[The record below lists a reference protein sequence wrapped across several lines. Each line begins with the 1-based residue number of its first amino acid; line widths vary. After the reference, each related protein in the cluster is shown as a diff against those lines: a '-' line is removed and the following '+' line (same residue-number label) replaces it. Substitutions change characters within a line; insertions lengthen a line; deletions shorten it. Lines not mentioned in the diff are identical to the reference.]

1 MVGIVNKPDI
11 NYGIWASNG
20 DVAVP
25 SSEKVE
31 IGHIVEKPKKEIVN
45 WIENRQDK
53 FMAYINQVG
62 IAEWDSK
69 TTYKANVSFVN
80 RSGTVY
86 KAKSQNIDKDPTLN
100 QDIWG
105 IAWST
110 YEDYLSVVSDLEK
123 IKEQEGYLGLY
134 VSKSNPIMEAPSQ
147 GVAYGFTD
155 DSDTGLVK
163 DSGGNPSIQKDGVVI
178 ASFDHLE
185 EDNSVVRFSD
195 LRKYLEFYKVGD
207 IYITTTQGNPFSI
220 LGYGTW
226 VRYGE
231 GRVIVGFSETSSHPD
246 WTKVLNNTFGGYTH
260 TLTVSELASHRH
272 SVSPFDKFTSRASDS
287 GKETQGSGDYNRRED
302 EYSTG
307 AMGTVDWQTATE
319 KATGENQPHNNVQP
333 SIVTFVWM
341 RTS

>member
-45 WIENRQDK
+45 WIENRQDQ
-53 FMAYINQVG
+53 FMAYLNQVG
-62 IAEWDSK
+62 IPEWDSK
-69 TTYKANVSFVN
+69 TTYKANISFVN

-100 QDIWG
+100 QDIWM

-110 YEDYLSVVSDLEK
+110 YEDYLSVLSELEK
-123 IKEQEGYLGLY
+123 IKEQEGYLDLY
-134 VSKSNPIMEAPSQ
+134 VSKSNPIMLSPSQ

-163 DSGGNPSIQKDGVVI
+163 DAGGNPAIQKDGVVV
-178 ASFDHLE
+178 ASFDQLE

-207 IYITTTQGNPFSI
+207 LYLTTLQGNPKDI

-226 VRYGE
+226 VRYAE
-231 GRVIVGFSETSSHPD
+231 GRSLVGMSTQESSPT
-246 WTKVLNNTFGGYTH
+246 WTKFVDSTEGAYDNTITFPMEDWKPQS
-260 TLTVSELASHRH
+260 SEIR
-272 SVSPFDKFTSRASDS
+272 TSI
-287 GKETQGSGDYNRRED
+287 QGRIVIG
-302 EYSTG
+302 TG
-307 AMGTVDWQTATE
+307 NTE
-319 KATGENQPHNNVQP
+319 KNEILESLTQPIADQSLIQTNIQP
-333 SIVTFVWM
+333 STVVAAWK
-341 RTS
+341 RTA

>member
-45 WIENRQDK
+45 WIENRQDQ
-53 FMAYINQVG
+53 FMAYLNQVG

-69 TTYKANVSFVN
+69 TTYKANISFVN

-100 QDIWG
+100 QDIWM

-110 YEDYLSVVSDLEK
+110 YEDYLSVLSELEK
-123 IKEQEGYLGLY
+123 IKEQEGYLDLY
-134 VSKSNPIMEAPSQ
+134 VSKSNPIMLSPSQ

-163 DSGGNPSIQKDGVVI
+163 DVGGNPAIQKDGVVV
-178 ASFDHLE
+178 ASFDQLE

-207 IYITTTQGNPFSI
+207 LYLTTLQGNPSDT

-226 VRYGE
+226 VRYAE
-231 GRVIVGFSETSSHPD
+231 GRSIVGLSEDNTPT
-246 WTKVLNNTFGGYTH
+246 WTKFINSQFGNYEH
-260 TLTVSELASHRH
+260 QLTEDEMPRH
-272 SVSPFDKFTSRASDS
+272 NHSYGSYGGVNDNKGTTMADEPWEGEK
-287 GKETQGSGDYNRRED
+287 GSG
-302 EYSTG
+302 
-307 AMGTVDWQTATE
+307 ATLSSGGD
-319 KATGENQPHNNVQP
+319 KPHNNVQP
-333 SIVTFVWM
+333 SIVVAIWRRVT
-341 RTS
+341 

>member
-45 WIENRQDK
+45 WIENRQDQ
-53 FMAYINQVG
+53 FMAYLNQVG

-69 TTYKANVSFVN
+69 TTYKANISFVN

-110 YEDYLSVVSDLEK
+110 YSDFYNLSNRVDK
-123 IKEQEGYLGLY
+123 IENEEGYLDLY
-134 VSKSNPIMEAPSQ
+134 VSKDSPIMDGEAIAP
-147 GVAYGFTD
+147 AYLLSNSTEFEIGLSL
-155 DSDTGLVK
+155 DSENNPTITKK
-163 DSGGNPSIQKDGVVI
+163 DNTS
-178 ASFDHLE
+178 
-185 EDNSVVRFSD
+185 VRFKTITD
-195 LRKYLEFYKVGD
+195 LSSPTNDVVTMEVLLQFIQTYKVGD
-207 IYITTTQGNPFSI
+207 LYLTTNSGNPASL
-220 LGYGTW
+220 LGYGNW
-226 VRYGE
+226 ERYGE
-231 GRVIVGFSETSSHPD
+231 GRAIVGVSSRESDPD
-246 WTKVLNNTFGGYTH
+246 WTKGVSSVYGEYTH
-260 TLTVSELASHRH
+260 TQTLEELVEHSHKVGEG
-272 SVSPFDKFTSRASDS
+272 SIAPMGSFDRLYT
-287 GKETQGSGDYNRRED
+287 SGDD
-302 EYSTG
+302 KTSVADSYSETK
-307 AMGTVDWQTATE
+307 TA
-319 KATGENQPHNNVQP
+319 GEGKPFNIVQP
-333 SIVTFVWM
+333 SVTVFIWM

>member
-45 WIENRQDK
+45 WIENRQDQ
-53 FMAYINQVG
+53 FMAYLNQVG

-69 TTYKANVSFVN
+69 TTYKANISFVN

-110 YEDYLSVVSDLEK
+110 YEDYLNVLSELAK
-123 IKEQEGYLGLY
+123 IKEQEGYLDLY
-134 VSKSNPIMEAPSQ
+134 VSKANPIMTSPSQ

-163 DSGGNPSIQKDGVVI
+163 DSGGSPAIQKDGVVV
-178 ASFDHLE
+178 ASFDQLE
-185 EDNSVVRFSD
+185 DDNSVVRFSD

-207 IYITTTQGNPFSI
+207 LYLTTLQGNPKDI

-226 VRYGE
+226 ARYAE
-231 GRVIVGFSETSSHPD
+231 GRSLVGMSTKESNPT
-246 WTKVLNNTFGGYTH
+246 WTKFVGSTDGAYDNTITFPMEDWKPQSTEIRTSIQGRIVIGTGN
-260 TLTVSELASHRH
+260 TEKQEILESLTQPTVSQSI
-272 SVSPFDKFTSRASDS
+272 
-287 GKETQGSGDYNRRED
+287 TQTNI
-302 EYSTG
+302 
-307 AMGTVDWQTATE
+307 
-319 KATGENQPHNNVQP
+319 QP
-333 SIVTFVWM
+333 SIVIAVWE

>member
-45 WIENRQDK
+45 WIENRQDQ
-53 FMAYINQVG
+53 FMVYLNQVG
-62 IAEWDSK
+62 IPEWDSK
-69 TTYKANVSFVN
+69 TTYKANISFVN

-110 YEDYLSVVSDLEK
+110 YEDYLSIVEDIAK
-123 IKEQEGYLGLY
+123 IKTQEGYLGLY

-163 DSGGNPSIQKDGVVI
+163 DSGGNPAIQKDGVVV
-178 ASFDHLE
+178 ASFDQLE
-185 EDNSVVRFSD
+185 DDNSVVRFSD

-207 IYITTTQGNPFSI
+207 LYLTTLQGNPKDI

-226 VRYGE
+226 VRYAE
-231 GRVIVGFSETSSHPD
+231 GRSLVGMSTQESSPT
-246 WTKVLNNTFGGYTH
+246 WTKFVDSTEGAYNNTVIFPTQGWDNN
-260 TLTVSELASHRH
+260 SNNI
-272 SVSPFDKFTSRASDS
+272 KTS
-287 GKETQGSGDYNRRED
+287 TQGSLVVG
-302 EYSTG
+302 TG
-307 AMGTVDWQTATE
+307 RTE
-319 KATGENQPHNNVQP
+319 AVETLESLAHPKTDRTQVIDNVQP
-333 SIVTFVWM
+333 SIVVAIW
-341 RTS
+341 RRVS

>member
-45 WIENRQDK
+45 WIENRQDQ
-53 FMAYINQVG
+53 FMAYLNQVG

-69 TTYKANVSFVN
+69 TTYKANISFVN

-110 YEDYLSVVSDLEK
+110 YEDYLSVLSELEK
-123 IKEQEGYLGLY
+123 IKEEEGYLELY
-134 VSKSNPIMEAPSQ
+134 VSKSNPIMAAPSQ

-163 DSGGNPSIQKDGVVI
+163 DSGGNPAIQKDGVVI
-178 ASFDHLE
+178 ASFDQLE

-207 IYITTTQGNPFSI
+207 LYLTTLQGNPKDI

-226 VRYGE
+226 ARYAE
-231 GRVIVGFSETSSHPD
+231 GRSLVGMSAQESSPT
-246 WTKVLNNTFGGYTH
+246 WTKFVGSTDGSYENTINFPMDDWKPQSSEISTSIQGRIVIGTGNTEYKEILESLTH
-260 TLTVSELASHRH
+260 PTASQ
-272 SVSPFDKFTSRASDS
+272 SS
-287 GKETQGSGDYNRRED
+287 TQTNI
-302 EYSTG
+302 
-307 AMGTVDWQTATE
+307 
-319 KATGENQPHNNVQP
+319 QP
-333 SIVTFVWM
+333 SIVIAVWE
-341 RTS
+341 RTA

>member
-45 WIENRQDK
+45 WIENRQDQ
-53 FMAYINQVG
+53 FMAYLNQVG
-62 IAEWDSK
+62 VSEWDSK

-110 YEDYLSVVSDLEK
+110 YEDYLSVLSELEK

-134 VSKSNPIMEAPSQ
+134 VSKSNPIMTAPSQ

-163 DSGGNPSIQKDGVVI
+163 DNSGSPAIQKDGVVI
-178 ASFDHLE
+178 ASFDQLE

-207 IYITTTQGNPFSI
+207 LYLTTLQGNPSDI

-226 VRYGE
+226 VRYAE
-231 GRVIVGFSETSSHPD
+231 GRSLVGMSEQASSPT
-246 WTKVLNNTFGGYTH
+246 WTKFVDSTEGTYENTITFPMGDWRPQSSFIKTSIQGRLVIGTGN
-260 TLTVSELASHRH
+260 TELSEILESLAQPLSDQ
-272 SVSPFDKFTSRASDS
+272 SVI
-287 GKETQGSGDYNRRED
+287 
-302 EYSTG
+302 
-307 AMGTVDWQTATE
+307 QT
-319 KATGENQPHNNVQP
+319 NVQP
-333 SIVTFVWM
+333 SIVIAVWK
-341 RTS
+341 RTA

>member
-45 WIENRQDK
+45 WIENRQDQ
-53 FMAYINQVG
+53 FMAYLNQVG

-100 QDIWG
+100 QDIWS

-110 YEDYLSVVSDLEK
+110 YEDYLSVLEDIAK
-123 IKEQEGYLGLY
+123 IKTQDGYLGLY
-134 VSKSNPIMEAPSQ
+134 VSKSNPIMTSPSQ
-147 GVAYGFTD
+147 GVAYGFTN

-163 DSGGNPSIQKDGVVI
+163 DSGGNPAIQKDGVVV
-178 ASFDHLE
+178 ASFDQLE

-207 IYITTTQGNPFSI
+207 LYLTTLQGDPKDI

-226 VRYGE
+226 VRYAE
-231 GRVIVGFSETSSHPD
+231 GRSLVGISSQESSPT
-246 WTKVLNNTFGGYTH
+246 WTKFVGSNEGSYENTINFPMDDWKPQ
-260 TLTVSELASHRH
+260 SQEIR
-272 SVSPFDKFTSRASDS
+272 TSI
-287 GKETQGSGDYNRRED
+287 QGRIVIG
-302 EYSTG
+302 TG
-307 AMGTVDWQTATE
+307 NTE
-319 KATGENQPHNNVQP
+319 KNEILESITQPTEDKSVTQTNIQP
-333 SIVTFVWM
+333 SIVIAVWK
-341 RTS
+341 RTA

>member
-45 WIENRQDK
+45 WIENRQDQ
-53 FMAYINQVG
+53 FMAYLNQVG
-62 IAEWDSK
+62 VAEWDSK
-69 TTYKANVSFVN
+69 TTYKANISFVN

-110 YEDYLSVVSDLEK
+110 YEDYLSALSELEK
-123 IKEQEGYLGLY
+123 IKDQEGYLGLY

-163 DSGGNPSIQKDGVVI
+163 DSGGNPAIQKDGVVV
-178 ASFDHLE
+178 ASFDQLE
-185 EDNSVVRFSD
+185 DDNSVVRFSD

-207 IYITTTQGNPFSI
+207 LYLTTLQGNPKDI

-226 VRYGE
+226 VRYAE
-231 GRVIVGFSETSSHPD
+231 GRSLVGMSTQESSPT
-246 WTKVLNNTFGGYTH
+246 WTKFVDSTEGAYDNTITFPMEDWKPQS
-260 TLTVSELASHRH
+260 SEIR
-272 SVSPFDKFTSRASDS
+272 TSI
-287 GKETQGSGDYNRRED
+287 QGRIVIG
-302 EYSTG
+302 TG
-307 AMGTVDWQTATE
+307 NTE
-319 KATGENQPHNNVQP
+319 KSEILESLTQPIADQSLIQTNIQP
-333 SIVTFVWM
+333 STVVAV
-341 RTS
+341 

>member
-45 WIENRQDK
+45 WIENRQDQ
-53 FMAYINQVG
+53 FMAYLNQVG

-110 YEDYLSVVSDLEK
+110 YEDYLSVLEDIDK
-123 IKEQEGYLGLY
+123 IKAQEGYLGLY

-147 GVAYGFTD
+147 GVAYGFTN

-163 DSGGNPSIQKDGVVI
+163 DNGGNPAIQKDGVVV
-178 ASFDHLE
+178 ASFDQLE
-185 EDNSVVRFSD
+185 YDNSVVRFSD

-207 IYITTTQGNPFSI
+207 LYLTTLQGNPKDI
-220 LGYGTW
+220 LGYGNW
-226 VRYGE
+226 VLYGK
-231 GRVIVGFSETSSHPD
+231 GKALVGLSSDNDNTPT
-246 WTKVLNNTFGGYTH
+246 WTKFINSQFGSYEHQLTENEMPQHTH
-260 TLTVSELASHRH
+260 SYGSYGGMNDNKGNVMPDE
-272 SVSPFDKFTSRASDS
+272 PWEEG
-287 GKETQGSGDYNRRED
+287 GKGSGVTLSSGGD
-302 EYSTG
+302 
-307 AMGTVDWQTATE
+307 
-319 KATGENQPHNNVQP
+319 KPHNNVQP
-333 SIVTFVWM
+333 SIVVAIWRRVT
-341 RTS
+341 

>member
-45 WIENRQDK
+45 WIENRQDQ
-53 FMAYINQVG
+53 FMAYLNQVG

-100 QDIWG
+100 LDIWE
-105 IAWST
+105 ISWATYSDFYLLST
-110 YEDYLSVVSDLEK
+110 DVSRIKNVDEYLFF
-123 IKEQEGYLGLY
+123 Y
-134 VSKSNPIMEAPSQ
+134 VSKANPVFSVETK
-147 GVAYGFTD
+147 GVGYGNADLSSSFNFNN
-155 DSDTGLVK
+155 
-163 DSGGNPSIQKDGVVI
+163 GNPSIKKNDVIVAEFSGNKTGKDVVT
-178 ASFDHLE
+178 F
-185 EDNSVVRFSD
+185 ED
-195 LRKYLEFYKVGD
+195 LQEATKIKVGD
-207 IYITTTQGNPFSI
+207 LYTTTVNENPSVR

-226 VRYGE
+226 TRFAE
-231 GRVIVGFSETSSHPD
+231 GRTLVGFS
-246 WTKVLNNTFGGYTH
+246 G
-260 TLTVSELASHRH
+260 
-272 SVSPFDKFTSRASDS
+272 SVSNDIPEWVK
-287 GKETQGSGDYNRRED
+287 TQGSKFG
-302 EYSTG
+302 EYTHKL
-307 AMGTVDWQTATE
+307 TVDEMPNHNHEWKIRLGGFDGGWNIE
-319 KATGENQPHNNVQP
+319 PGSGGESLNTTYMNPAGGDQPHNNVQP
-333 SIVTFVWM
+333 SIVVFIWM

>member
-45 WIENRQDK
+45 WIENRQDQ

-62 IAEWDSK
+62 IPEWDSK
-69 TTYKANVSFVN
+69 TTYKASISFVN

-86 KAKSQNIDKDPTLN
+86 KAKAQNIDKDPTLN

-105 IAWST
+105 VAWST
-110 YEDYLSVVSDLEK
+110 YEDYLSVLSELEK
-123 IKEQEGYLGLY
+123 IKDQEGYLDLY
-134 VSKSNPIMEAPSQ
+134 VSKSAPVMAAPSQ
-147 GVAYGFTD
+147 GVAYGFTN

-163 DSGGNPSIQKDGVVI
+163 DNGGNPAIQKDGVVV
-178 ASFDHLE
+178 ASFDPLE
-185 EDNSVVRFSD
+185 NDNSVVRFSD

-207 IYITTTQGNPFSI
+207 LYLTTLQGNPKDI

-226 VRYGE
+226 VRYSE
-231 GRVIVGFSETSSHPD
+231 GRSLVGMSIQESSPT
-246 WTKVLNNTFGGYTH
+246 WTKFVDSTEGNYDNTITFPMDGWSPQSTRINTSVQGRIVIGTGNLEINE
-260 TLTVSELASHRH
+260 TLESLTQPTANQ
-272 SVSPFDKFTSRASDS
+272 SVK
-287 GKETQGSGDYNRRED
+287 
-302 EYSTG
+302 
-307 AMGTVDWQTATE
+307 QT
-319 KATGENQPHNNVQP
+319 NIQP
-333 SIVTFVWM
+333 SIVIAIWK
-341 RTS
+341 RTA

>member
-45 WIENRQDK
+45 WIENRQDQ
-53 FMAYINQVG
+53 FMAYLNQIG

-69 TTYKANVSFVN
+69 TTYKANISFVN

-110 YEDYLSVVSDLEK
+110 YEDYLSILEDIAK
-123 IKEQEGYLGLY
+123 IKTQDGYLSLY

-147 GVAYGFTD
+147 GVAYGFTN
-155 DSDTGLVK
+155 DSNTGLVK
-163 DSGGNPSIQKDGVVI
+163 DISGNPAIQKDGVVI
-178 ASFDHLE
+178 ASFDQLE
-185 EDNSVVRFSD
+185 DDNSVVRFSD

-207 IYITTTQGNPFSI
+207 LYITTNSNNPSTI

-226 VRYGE
+226 VLHSE
-231 GRVIVGFSETSSHPD
+231 GRALVGLSDNESYPV
-246 WTKVLNNTFGGYTH
+246 WTRFIGSVFGEYDH
-260 TLTVSELASHRH
+260 QLTVDEMPKHNHTFAMN
-272 SVSPFDKFTSRASDS
+272 PQD
-287 GKETQGSGDYNRRED
+287 QGSADSADGTGGASTRFPTDYTGGD
-302 EYSTG
+302 
-307 AMGTVDWQTATE
+307 
-319 KATGENQPHNNVQP
+319 KPHNNVQP
-333 SIVTFVWM
+333 SYVVAIWR

>member
-45 WIENRQDK
+45 WIENRQDQ
-53 FMAYINQVG
+53 FMAYLNQVG
-62 IAEWDSK
+62 VSEWDSK
-69 TTYKANVSFVN
+69 TTYKANISFVN

-110 YEDYLSVVSDLEK
+110 YEDYLIVLSELEK
-123 IKEQEGYLGLY
+123 IKEQEGYLGSY

-147 GVAYGFTD
+147 GVAYGFTND
-155 DSDTGLVK
+155 LDTGLVK
-163 DSGGNPSIQKDGVVI
+163 DNGGNPAIQKDGVVV
-178 ASFDHLE
+178 ASFDQLE

-207 IYITTTQGNPFSI
+207 LYLTTLQGNPKDI

-226 VRYGE
+226 VRYAE
-231 GRVIVGFSETSSHPD
+231 GRSLVGMSAQETSPT
-246 WTKVLNNTFGGYTH
+246 WTKFVNGTEGTYDNTVIFPVQGWDNSSNH
-260 TLTVSELASHRH
+260 IS
-272 SVSPFDKFTSRASDS
+272 TS
-287 GKETQGSGDYNRRED
+287 TQGSLVVGTGRTETNETLESLAHPRSNRTQVID
-302 EYSTG
+302 
-307 AMGTVDWQTATE
+307 
-319 KATGENQPHNNVQP
+319 NVQP
-333 SIVTFVWM
+333 SIVIAVWK
-341 RTS
+341 RTA

>member
-45 WIENRQDK
+45 WIENRQDQ
-53 FMAYINQVG
+53 FMAYLNQVG

-69 TTYKANVSFVN
+69 TTYKANISFVN

-100 QDIWG
+100 QDIWS

-110 YEDYLSVVSDLEK
+110 YEDYLRVLSELEK
-123 IKEQEGYLGLY
+123 IKEQEGYLDLY
-134 VSKSNPIMEAPSQ
+134 VSKSNPIMVSPSQ

-163 DSGGNPSIQKDGVVI
+163 DAGGNPAIQKDGVVV
-178 ASFDHLE
+178 ASFDQLE

-207 IYITTTQGNPFSI
+207 LYITTLQGNPSDT

-226 VRYGE
+226 VRYAE
-231 GRVIVGFSETSSHPD
+231 GRSLVGISTQEYSPT
-246 WTKVLNNTFGGYTH
+246 WTKFVGSTYGAYDNTITFPMEDWKPQSTEIRTSVQGRLVIGTGNTELVEVLES
-260 TLTVSELASHRH
+260 LTQ
-272 SVSPFDKFTSRASDS
+272 PISDQS
-287 GKETQGSGDYNRRED
+287 STQTNI
-302 EYSTG
+302 
-307 AMGTVDWQTATE
+307 
-319 KATGENQPHNNVQP
+319 QP
-333 SIVTFVWM
+333 SIVIAVWK

>member
-45 WIENRQDK
+45 WIENRQDQ
-53 FMAYINQVG
+53 FMAYLNQVG
-62 IAEWDSK
+62 IPEWDSK
-69 TTYKANVSFVN
+69 TTYKANISFVN

-110 YEDYLSVVSDLEK
+110 YEDYLSILEDTVK
-123 IKEQEGYLGLY
+123 IKTQEGYLGLY
-134 VSKSNPIMEAPSQ
+134 VSKSNPIMESPSQ
-147 GVAYGFTD
+147 GVAYGFTN
-155 DSDTGLVK
+155 DSNTGLVK
-163 DSGGNPSIQKDGVVI
+163 NIGGNPAIQKDGEVV
-178 ASFDHLE
+178 ASFDQLE

-207 IYITTTQGNPFSI
+207 LYITTLQGNPRDI
-220 LGYGTW
+220 LGYGNW
-226 VRYGE
+226 VRYAE
-231 GRVIVGFSETSSHPD
+231 GRSLVGLSTQESSPI
-246 WTKVLNNTFGGYTH
+246 WTKFVDSTEGTYNNTVTFPVQDWDNDSNYI
-260 TLTVSELASHRH
+260 
-272 SVSPFDKFTSRASDS
+272 KTS
-287 GKETQGSGDYNRRED
+287 TQGSLVVGTGRIEAVETLESLTHPRSNR
-302 EYSTG
+302 TQ
-307 AMGTVDWQTATE
+307 VI
-319 KATGENQPHNNVQP
+319 NNVPP
-333 SIVTFVWM
+333 SIVVAIW
-341 RTS
+341 RRVP

>member
-45 WIENRQDK
+45 WIENRQDQ
-53 FMAYINQVG
+53 FMVYLNQVG

-69 TTYKANVSFVN
+69 TTYKANISFVN

-100 QDIWG
+100 QDIWM

-110 YEDYLSVVSDLEK
+110 YEDYLSVLSELEK
-123 IKEQEGYLGLY
+123 IKEQEGYLDLY
-134 VSKSNPIMEAPSQ
+134 VSKSNPIMLSPSQ

-163 DSGGNPSIQKDGVVI
+163 DAGGNPAIQKDGVVV
-178 ASFDHLE
+178 ASFDQLE

-207 IYITTTQGNPFSI
+207 LYLTTLQGNPSDT

-226 VRYGE
+226 VRYAE
-231 GRVIVGFSETSSHPD
+231 GRSIVGLSEDNTPT
-246 WTKVLNNTFGGYTH
+246 WTKFINSQFGNYEH
-260 TLTVSELASHRH
+260 QLTEDEMPRH
-272 SVSPFDKFTSRASDS
+272 NHSYGRYGGVNDNKGTTMADEPWEGEK
-287 GKETQGSGDYNRRED
+287 GSG
-302 EYSTG
+302 
-307 AMGTVDWQTATE
+307 ATLSSGGD
-319 KATGENQPHNNVQP
+319 KPHNNVQP
-333 SIVTFVWM
+333 SIVVAIWRRVT
-341 RTS
+341 

>member
-1 MVGIVNKPDI
+1 MVGGVNKPDI

-31 IGHIVEKPKKEIVN
+31 IGHIGEKPKKEIVN
-45 WIENRQDK
+45 WIENRQDQ
-53 FMAYINQVG
+53 FMAYLNQVG
-62 IAEWDSK
+62 IPEWDSK
-69 TTYKANVSFVN
+69 TTYKANISFVN

-110 YEDYLSVVSDLEK
+110 YEDYLSALSELEK
-123 IKEQEGYLGLY
+123 IKDQEGYLGLY

-147 GVAYGFTD
+147 GVSYGFTD

-163 DSGGNPSIQKDGVVI
+163 DSGGNPAIQKDGVVV
-178 ASFDHLE
+178 ASFDQLE

-207 IYITTTQGNPFSI
+207 LYLTTLQDNPKDI

-226 VRYGE
+226 ARYAE
-231 GRVIVGFSETSSHPD
+231 GRSLVGVSSQESSPT
-246 WTKVLNNTFGGYTH
+246 WTKFVNSNEGAYDNTITFPMEDWKPQS
-260 TLTVSELASHRH
+260 SEIR
-272 SVSPFDKFTSRASDS
+272 TSI
-287 GKETQGSGDYNRRED
+287 QGRIVIG
-302 EYSTG
+302 TG
-307 AMGTVDWQTATE
+307 NTE
-319 KATGENQPHNNVQP
+319 KNEILESLTQPIADQSLIQTNIQP
-333 SIVTFVWM
+333 STVVAVWK
-341 RTS
+341 RTA

>member
-45 WIENRQDK
+45 WIENRQDQ
-53 FMAYINQVG
+53 FMAYLNQVG
-62 IAEWDSK
+62 IPEWDSK
-69 TTYKANVSFVN
+69 TTYKANISFVN

-100 QDIWG
+100 QDIWRV
-105 IAWST
+105 AWST
-110 YEDYLSVVSDLEK
+110 YEDYLSVLSELEK
-123 IKEQEGYLGLY
+123 IKEQDGYLDLY
-134 VSKSNPIMEAPSQ
+134 VSKANPIMTSPSQ
-147 GVAYGFTD
+147 GVAYGFTN

-163 DSGGNPSIQKDGVVI
+163 DNGGNPAIQKDGVVV
-178 ASFDHLE
+178 ASFDQLE
-185 EDNSVVRFSD
+185 DDNSVVRFSD

-207 IYITTTQGNPFSI
+207 LYLTTLQGNPKDI

-226 VRYGE
+226 VRYAE
-231 GRVIVGFSETSSHPD
+231 GRSLVGMSTKESNPT
-246 WTKVLNNTFGGYTH
+246 WTKFVGSTDGAYDNTITFPMEDWKPQST
-260 TLTVSELASHRH
+260 EIR
-272 SVSPFDKFTSRASDS
+272 TSI
-287 GKETQGSGDYNRRED
+287 QGRIVIG
-302 EYSTG
+302 TG
-307 AMGTVDWQTATE
+307 NTE
-319 KATGENQPHNNVQP
+319 KQEILESLTQPTASQSITQTNIQP
-333 SIVTFVWM
+333 SIVIAVWE

>member
-45 WIENRQDK
+45 WIENRQDQ
-53 FMAYINQVG
+53 FIAYLNQVG
-62 IAEWDSK
+62 IPEWDSK
-69 TTYKANVSFVN
+69 TTYKANISFVN

-110 YEDYLSVVSDLEK
+110 YEDYLSVLSELEK
-123 IKEQEGYLGLY
+123 IKEQDGYLGLY

-163 DSGGNPSIQKDGVVI
+163 DNGGNPAIQKDGVVV
-178 ASFDHLE
+178 ASFDQLE
-185 EDNSVVRFSD
+185 DDNSVVRFSD

-207 IYITTTQGNPFSI
+207 IYITTTQGNPKDI
-220 LGYGTW
+220 LGYGNW
-226 VRYGE
+226 VLYGK
-231 GRVIVGFSETSSHPD
+231 GKALVGLSEDNDNTPT
-246 WTKVLNNTFGGYTH
+246 WTKFINSQFGSYEH
-260 TLTVSELASHRH
+260 QLTENEMPQHNH
-272 SVSPFDKFTSRASDS
+272 SYGSYGGMNDNKGNVMPDEPWEEG
-287 GKETQGSGDYNRRED
+287 GKGSG
-302 EYSTG
+302 
-307 AMGTVDWQTATE
+307 ATLSSGGD
-319 KATGENQPHNNVQP
+319 KPHNNVQP
-333 SIVTFVWM
+333 SIVIAVWK
-341 RTS
+341 RVT

>member
-1 MVGIVNKPDI
+1 MVGILNKPDI

-45 WIENRQDK
+45 WIENRQDQ
-53 FMAYINQVG
+53 FMAYLNQVG
-62 IAEWDSK
+62 IPEWDSK
-69 TTYKANVSFVN
+69 TTYKANISFVN

-105 IAWST
+105 VAWST
-110 YEDYLSVVSDLEK
+110 YEDYLSVLSELEK
-123 IKEQEGYLGLY
+123 IKKQEGYLDLY
-134 VSKSNPIMEAPSQ
+134 VSKANPIMTSPSQ
-147 GVAYGFTD
+147 GVAYGFTN

-163 DSGGNPSIQKDGVVI
+163 DVGGNPAIQKNGVVV
-178 ASFDHLE
+178 ASFDQLE

-207 IYITTTQGNPFSI
+207 LYLTTLQGNPRDI

-226 VRYGE
+226 SRYAE
-231 GRVIVGFSETSSHPD
+231 GRSLVGMSSQESSPT
-246 WTKVLNNTFGGYTH
+246 WTKFVGSTEGAYENTIVFPMEDWKPQ
-260 TLTVSELASHRH
+260 SQEIR
-272 SVSPFDKFTSRASDS
+272 TSI
-287 GKETQGSGDYNRRED
+287 QGRIVIG
-302 EYSTG
+302 TG
-307 AMGTVDWQTATE
+307 NTE
-319 KATGENQPHNNVQP
+319 KDEILESITQPTEDKSVTQTNVQP
-333 SIVTFVWM
+333 STVVAIWM
-341 RTS
+341 RAS